1 MRPVPSTLE
10 QWKCDERRGELYR
23 EAGREEMPSFLPFN
37 GWKSLKFL
45 TSHESQRVREDM
57 KVQFPTRRIF
67 VANVRWTFL
76 FIFLFL
82 LHFSFSF
89 RDSRATWLSH
99 KFAPARIC
107 FISSRAERRS
117 LFKAWPVRACFRSKN
132 SNSFLLPLHKFE
144 KRIFLAKIQSTVKKS
159 TFSRRKNFCSS
170 KNLISTGIDYYEI
183 YRSSALFRPWIRY
196 PDCAREIE
204 RNFELFSHL
213 CVTIHFIVV
222 HRNNTILL
230 MKIIGEVSKCWW
242 YCKKGRLSEENR
254 KERKRRKKK
263 KRKGT
268 ISTRFKRLLRLA
280 FILEYETASRSYVE

>member
-1 MRPVPSTLE
+1 MNHKGFAKI
-10 QWKCDERRGELYR
+10 WKCNSRLGAYSSLTFDEHFY
-23 EAGREEMPSFLPFN
+23 
-37 GWKSLKFL
+37 
-45 TSHESQRVREDM
+45 
-57 KVQFPTRRIF
+57 
-67 VANVRWTFL
+67 L
-76 FIFLFL
+76 FFYFFSIFLSLF
-82 LHFSFSF
+82 
-89 RDSRATWLSH
+89 DRATWLSH

-117 LFKAWPVRACFRSKN
+117 LFKAWSVRACFRSKN
-132 SNSFLLPLHKFE
+132 SNSFLLPLHEFE

-196 PDCAREIE
+196 PDCGREIE

>member
-1 MRPVPSTLE
+1 MNHKGFAKI
-10 QWKCDERRGELYR
+10 WKCNSRLGAYSSLTFDEHFY
-23 EAGREEMPSFLPFN
+23 
-37 GWKSLKFL
+37 
-45 TSHESQRVREDM
+45 
-57 KVQFPTRRIF
+57 
-67 VANVRWTFL
+67 L
-76 FIFLFL
+76 FFYFFSIFLSLFG
-82 LHFSFSF
+82 
-89 RDSRATWLSH
+89 RATWLSH

-117 LFKAWPVRACFRSKN
+117 LFKAWPVRAWFRSKN

-144 KRIFLAKIQSTVKKS
+144 KRIYLAKIQSTVKKN
-159 TFSRRKNFCSS
+159 TFSRWKNFCSS

-196 PDCAREIE
+196 PDCGREIE
-204 RNFELFSHL
+204 RNFELFFHL

-222 HRNNTILL
+222 HRNTILL